1 MLTARRPSHT
11 LDMRSVSIPFWLRGN
26 YDAMTFFGSIVT
38 HSDKEADRYNALQP
52 RYPSTLDPPLGS
64 AASLCEERSTLNPQP
79 STLNTPPSTL
89 TWYHPVKYHETI
101 HLRQAQSVHNSWLCF
116 YWKYFIFWF
125 KARRANRILP
135 NAGYELNP
143 FEMEAYAN
151 MYNPHYLDRYPD
163 GRATGWQAYAQ
174 MSLAQRF
181 YARRKYARR

>member
-1 MLTARRPSHT
+1 MANALYIVKLMLTARRPSHT

-38 HSDKEADRYNALQP
+38 HSQAEAERYNQL
-52 RYPSTLDPPLGS
+52 T
-64 AASLCEERSTLNPQP
+64 PQYQ
-79 STLNTPPSTL
+79 SSKLHAQSSKL
-89 TWYHPVKYHETI
+89 KEWYHPVKYHETI

-116 YWKYFIFWF
+116 YWKYFLYWF
-125 KARRANRILP
+125 QARRANRILP

-163 GRATGWQAYAQ
+163 GCATGWQAYAQ

>member
-38 HSDKEADRYNALQP
+38 HSDKEADRYNDLQP
-52 RYPSTLDPPLGS
+52 RYPSTLNAP
-64 AASLCEERSTLNPQP
+64 RSTLNAQR
-79 STLNTPPSTL
+79 STL

-116 YWKYFIFWF
+116 YWKYFLYWF
-125 KARRANRILP
+125 QARRANRILP

-163 GRATGWQAYAQ
+163 GCATGWQAYAQ